1 MQRSNRLSQQP
12 EARCT
17 GYLSPAASA
26 PSATATAGSPTGE
39 SAAAARPR
47 RRGDR
52 RSEIAREALQ
62 RRGEHTRVERAAPD
76 VPRGGLLAHVDVLEG
91 AGPAIHAPEHD
102 RVRQIVR
109 EDVLAFREALALG
122 LRDLH
127 VAAEAERTPMQV
139 RSGRGLR
146 GHDRRNTQRDEPNDD
161 DRHADESRP
170 ERPTEEPRE
179 DRTCDDDEHAE
190 PGVSLTNAIGP
201 RREPLAIVGIVIEL
215 ALGAPQRGHEV
226 GPKL

>member
-1 MQRSNRLSQQP
+1 MRT
-12 EARCT
+12 T

-26 PSATATAGSPTGE
+26 PSATAAAGSPTAE

-139 RSGRGLR
+139 RSCRGLR
-146 GHDRRNTQRDEPNDD
+146 RHDPREGQGDEPNGDKG
-161 DRHADESRP
+161 HADESRP
-170 ERPTEEPRE
+170 ERSTEQPRY

-190 PGVSLTNAIGP
+190 PGVSLTNTIGP
-201 RREPLAIVGIVIEL
+201 RREPLASVRVAVEL
-215 ALGAPQRGHEV
+215 ALRAPQRGHEV
-226 GPKL
+226 RPKL